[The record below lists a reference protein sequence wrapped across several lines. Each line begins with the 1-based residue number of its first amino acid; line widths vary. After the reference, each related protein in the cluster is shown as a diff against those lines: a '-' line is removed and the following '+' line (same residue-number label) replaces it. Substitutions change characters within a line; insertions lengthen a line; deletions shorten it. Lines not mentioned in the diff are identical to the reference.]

1 MRVFKFGGA
10 SVKDATGVKNLV
22 RIVKLYLDQPLVIVV
37 SAMGKSTNL
46 LEKISDFSHR
56 NHSLNE
62 AYIQEFVAFHQEII
76 NALFEE
82 DHSINAELVQLTNEL
97 KKTLIKYEDEAY
109 DFYYDQVVS
118 FGELI
123 STRIIHHL
131 LVKEGV
137 KNTWIHAG
145 DIIKTNSN
153 YREGRIN
160 WGESSKAARLIELE
174 KGETLLTQGFIGKS
188 DEGFITTLGREG
200 SDYTAA
206 ILAYVFEANNVV
218 IWKDVPGMLN
228 ADPRIFKN
236 AVKLD
241 EISFKEA
248 IELSYYGAT
257 VIHPKTLQ
265 PLKEKNLPLFVKS
278 FEQIDL
284 EGSKISNN
292 ETFDHNIA
300 SYILKENQ
308 VLLSI
313 TPPDLTFVVE
323 ENLSHIFSVFAEYKV
338 KTHLMQNSA
347 LNFSV
352 CVNDDE
358 RKIPA
363 LIEALSKDYKVLFNK
378 GLSLLTVRHFTEELL
393 DDLLKGK
400 EVLLEQKTRNT
411 ARYVY
416 R

>member
-76 NALFEE
+76 NALFEK

-160 WGESSKAARLIELE
+160 WGESSKAARLIDVE

-228 ADPRIFKN
+228 ADPRVFKN

-292 ETFDHNIA
+292 EAFDHNIA

-393 DDLLKGK
+393 DELLKGK

>member
-1 MRVFKFGGA
+1 V
-10 SVKDATGVKNLV
+10 T
-22 RIVKLYLDQPLVIVV
+22 Y
-37 SAMGKSTNL
+37 
-46 LEKISDFSHR
+46 
-56 NHSLNE
+56 
-62 AYIQEFVAFHQEII
+62 HQEII
-76 NALFEE
+76 DELFAKDHVINDELIELTEE
-82 DHSINAELVQLTNEL
+82 LRRS
-97 KKTLIKYEDEAY
+97 LIAYLGKPY

-118 FGELI
+118 FGELV

-131 LVKEGV
+131 LLQEGV
-137 KNTWIHAG
+137 VNTWVHAG
-145 DIIKTNSN
+145 DIIKTNSY
-153 YREGRIN
+153 YREGRVDWIESAKAAGSFKVKK
-160 WGESSKAARLIELE
+160 GES
-174 KGETLLTQGFIGKS
+174 LLTQGFIGRS
-188 DEGFITTLGREG
+188 DEGFTTTLGREG

-206 ILAYVFEANNVV
+206 ILAYVFNADNVV

-228 ADPRIFKN
+228 ADPRIFKD

-265 PLKEKNLPLFVKS
+265 PLKEKNLPLYVKS
-278 FEQIDL
+278 FEQIEA

-292 ETFDHNIA
+292 EAFDRKVA
-300 SYILKENQ
+300 SFILKEDQ

-323 ENLSHIFSVFAEYKV
+323 ENLSHIFSVFTAFKV

-352 CVNDDE
+352 CVNNDE

-363 LIEALSKDYKVLFNK
+363 LIDELSKDYKVLYNT
-378 GLSLLTVRHFTEELL
+378 GLSLLTVRHFSEELL
-393 DDLLKGK
+393 KELLQGK
-400 EVLLEQKTRNT
+400 EILLEQKTRNT